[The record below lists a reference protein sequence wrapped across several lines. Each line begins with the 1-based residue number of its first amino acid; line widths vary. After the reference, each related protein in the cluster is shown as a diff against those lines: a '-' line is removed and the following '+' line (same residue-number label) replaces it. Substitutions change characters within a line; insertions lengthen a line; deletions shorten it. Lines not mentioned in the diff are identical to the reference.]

1 MNFKKPNLWE
11 YHECS
16 DLLLEIS
23 RMLLFLRFDFSFL
36 NLFITTNFTMR
47 NYTLFA
53 LTLSCQHDSG
63 TLSPVY
69 SLPKKLKEVS
79 GIIYLDSSNLL
90 WVLEDSGN
98 ENEIYGL
105 NFENGTIEKH

>member
-1 MNFKKPNLWE
+1 
-11 YHECS
+11 
-16 DLLLEIS
+16 
-23 RMLLFLRFDFSFL
+23 
-36 NLFITTNFTMR
+36 MR
-47 NYTLFA
+47 NYIFTLFA
-53 LTLSCQHDSG
+53 LIVLSARFRNFI
-63 TLSPVY
+63 PVY
-69 SLPKKLKEVS
+69 SLPKKTKRSS

>member
-1 MNFKKPNLWE
+1 
-11 YHECS
+11 
-16 DLLLEIS
+16 
-23 RMLLFLRFDFSFL
+23 
-36 NLFITTNFTMR
+36 MR
-47 NYTLFA
+47 NYIFTLCA
-53 LTLSCQHDSG
+53 LIVLSCQHDSG
-63 TLSPVY
+63 TVY
-69 SLPKKLKEVS
+69 PFIHYPKLKEVS